1 MQGKIQNNATSTRR
15 DNTEEVL
22 VGFLEN
28 VLGIEDAKNI
38 EFQRINRLGKPKNG
52 SADGGRTI
60 SGRFVRFSDRERV
73 FKQGRKLKGTNFR
86 IFEDIPKDHIKRER
100 YRWEDWWRQGN
111 KVDALTLVSRS
122 QINYLLMELYIDKYC
137 RLSELTV
144 YLLLLRFR
152 LVQYCINLSFLCH
165 NNGPCIYHKSVI
177 K

>member
-1 MQGKIQNNATSTRR
+1 MAVQMAVERLVDVSWDSR
-15 DNTEEVL
+15 TE
-22 VGFLEN
+22 
-28 VLGIEDAKNI
+28 
-38 EFQRINRLGKPKNG
+38 
-52 SADGGRTI
+52 S
-60 SGRFVRFSDRERV
+60 V

-165 NNGPCIYHKSVI
+165 RMDQITSLLNVEIKFRSIVTMIFRLYLKVPSWICPCIYHKSVI
-177 K
+177 KW